1 MGLLSGFANLLMF
14 NRFVS
19 STELWVKVIYDK
31 SRLKSL
37 MLIRKRSGPNTDR
50 WGTPK
55 IIVNTFKLKSFIIA
69 NCLRLVKYISKH
81 FFDNALSP

>member
-1 MGLLSGFANLLMF
+1 MGLLSGFANLLIF

-31 SRLKSL
+31 SRLKSF

-50 WGTPK
+50 WGIPK